1 MGFLDRVKEQA
12 AVATAAAKDA
22 AQKGQ
27 AKLDDLQAKRS
38 GDALLRD
45 LGAAVYAQKTGRS
58 TSTSDADIERLVGAL
73 RDHEASHGTLSL
85 VPEAGSDDSART
97 GTPPPTGTPV
107 GDAPPTGTPPPT
119 GQTL

>member
-27 AKLDDLQAKRS
+27 AKLDDLQSKRA

-45 LGAAVYAQKTGRS
+45 LGAAFYAQKTGRS
-58 TSTSDADIERLVGAL
+58 TPTSDADIERLVGAL

-85 VPEAGSDDSART
+85 VPEAPVGGDT
-97 GTPPPTGTPV
+97 GTTVAAPPSGSPVGSPPPS
-107 GDAPPTGTPPPT
+107 